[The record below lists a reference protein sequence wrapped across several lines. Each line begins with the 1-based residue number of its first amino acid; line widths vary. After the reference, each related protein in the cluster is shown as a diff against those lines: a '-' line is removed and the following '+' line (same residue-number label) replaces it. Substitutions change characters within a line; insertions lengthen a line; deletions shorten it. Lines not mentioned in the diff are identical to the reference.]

1 MAYMCDT
8 GFHKE
13 CTGCG
18 KCKGN
23 HADYSDEI
31 EYFNKSLEEICENI
45 DDNLQDLKFLLQD
58 FCGKDI
64 DELQED
70 LKVVEKALKEMRSGL
85 DWIY

>member
-18 KCKGN
+18 KCEKK
-23 HADYSDEI
+23 ADYSDEI
-31 EYFNKSLEEICENI
+31 EYFDKSLEEICENI

-58 FCGKDI
+58 FYDKDI
-64 DELQED
+64 DELEED
-70 LKVVEKALKEMRSGL
+70 LRIVEKALKEMRSGL
-85 DWIY
+85 AWIY

>member
-18 KCKGN
+18 KCEKK
-23 HADYSDEI
+23 ADYSDEI

-64 DELQED
+64 DELEED
-70 LKVVEKALKEMRSGL
+70 LRVVEKALKEMRSGL
-85 DWIY
+85 AWIY

>member
-13 CTGCG
+13 CSGCG
-18 KCKGN
+18 KCEKK
-23 HADYSDEI
+23 ADYSDDI

-45 DDNLQDLKFLLQD
+45 DDNLQDLKFLVRD

-64 DELQED
+64 DELEED
-70 LKVVEKALKEMRSGL
+70 LRVVEKALKEMRSGL
-85 DWIY
+85 AWIY